1 MAAMAAAGWSMQN
14 LVIEA
19 PGQPARDWLEQKV
32 AELHVEAKQ
41 LSERFLKEK
50 PGGLKIWPYTKTNRK
65 RFLIIWNRVNYHNI
79 GKKVMRTKH
88 ISKGRG
94 DQYDINRL
102 IKHSGVP
109 VAEQQWLAS
118 FIEPYEVRFA
128 AIRRQLTNLSKMLF
142 YLDRYEKELSNG
154 A

>member
-1 MAAMAAAGWSMQN
+1 MALYKDQQETLLN
-14 LVIEA
+14 H
-19 PGQPARDWLEQKV
+19 LE
-32 AELHVEAKQ
+32 
-41 LSERFLKEK
+41 
-50 PGGLKIWPYTKTNRK
+50 
-65 RFLIIWNRVNYHNI
+65 RVNYHNI

-102 IKHSGVP
+102 VKHSGVP

-118 FIEPYEVRFA
+118 FIEPSEVRFA
-128 AIRRQLTNLSKMLF
+128 AIRRQLANLSKMLF
-142 YLDRYEKELSNG
+142 YLDRYEKELTNG